1 MPKLILRFDER
12 ELTECAVGI
21 HPVTIGRLPDNLLVI
36 DNPAVSGRHA
46 RVYKEGN
53 HFVLEDL
60 KSTNGTFV
68 NDKPIARH
76 TLLDG
81 DVIVVGKHNL
91 KFSLQGG
98 EQTDDH
104 KQESFV
110 PEIGGTMMLDTEKQ
124 KHLLSGTGQPVAA
137 KPPSVAK
144 PSQLDQGRPSQVY
157 DAVVPK
163 TAIPTAQ
170 GRIGTIK
177 VVTGNTGQSEYVL
190 AAVTT
195 MIGKADTAQ
204 IRLKGWFK
212 PQVAAAI
219 ARKGEGFTITPM
231 GGKVSVNGE
240 KVSGRRELISGDM
253 IEVAGLTLEFSL
265 S

>member
-1 MPKLILRFDER
+1 MPKLILRFDDR

-21 HPVTIGRLPDNLLVI
+21 HPVTIGRLPDNMMVI

-53 HFVLEDL
+53 HYVLEDL

-76 TLLDG
+76 TLLEG
-81 DVIVVGKHNL
+81 DVILVGKHTL
-91 KFSLQGG
+91 VFTQRGG

-104 KQESFV
+104 QETQSL
-110 PEIGGTMMLDTEKQ
+110 PEIGGTMMLDTQKQ
-124 KHLLSGTGQPVAA
+124 KHLLSGVDAR
-137 KPPSVAK
+137 
-144 PSQLDQGRPSQVY
+144 RPSPGH

-177 VVTGNTGQSEYVL
+177 VISGNTGQSEYVL

-195 MIGKADTAQ
+195 LIGKAETAQ
-204 IRLKGWFK
+204 IRTKGWFK
-212 PQVAAAI
+212 PQQAAAI
-219 ARKGEGFTITPM
+219 ARKGEGFTIAPM
-231 GGKVSVNGE
+231 SGKVLVNGARI
-240 KVSGRRELISGDM
+240 SSRRDLISGDL
-253 IEVAGLTLEFSL
+253 IEVSGVTLEFTL

>member
-1 MPKLILRFDER
+1 MPKLILKFDDR
-12 ELTECAVGI
+12 ELSECAVGT
-21 HPVTIGRLPDNLLVI
+21 HPVTIGRLPDNALVI

-46 RVYKEGN
+46 RVYREGN
-53 HFVLEDL
+53 HYVLEDL

-76 TLLDG
+76 TLLEG
-81 DVIVVGKHNL
+81 DIVLVGKHTL
-91 KFSLQGG
+91 VFTQQGG
-98 EQTDDH
+98 EQGEGVPKT
-104 KQESFV
+104 EAFV
-110 PEIGGTMMLDTEKQ
+110 PEIGGTRVLDTLKQ
-124 KHLLSGTGQPVAA
+124 KELLAGLDRGQPSKLDKGRAA
-137 KPPSVAK
+137 
-144 PSQLDQGRPSQVY
+144 QVY
-157 DAVVPK
+157 DAVIPK

-177 VVTGNTGQSEYVL
+177 VLSGNTGQSEYVL

-212 PQVAAAI
+212 PKVAAAI

-231 GGKVSVNGE
+231 GGKLSVNGE
-240 KVSGRRELISGDM
+240 KVNGRKDLASGDL
-253 IEVAGLTLEFSL
+253 IEVSGVTLEFRL

>member
-1 MPKLILRFDER
+1 MPKLVLRFDDR
-12 ELTECAVGI
+12 ELTECAVGV
-21 HPVTIGRLPDNLLVI
+21 HPVSIGRLPDNLLVI

-53 HFVLEDL
+53 QYVLEDL

-68 NDKPIARH
+68 NDKPVARH
-76 TLLDG
+76 TLAEG
-81 DVIVVGKHNL
+81 DIILVGKHTL
-91 KFSLQGG
+91 VFTETGG
-98 EQTDDH
+98 VQTEDH
-104 KQESFV
+104 KQETFV
-110 PEIGGTMMLDTEKQ
+110 PEIGGTMMLDTQKQ
-124 KHLLSGTGQPVAA
+124 KHLLSGM
-137 KPPSVAK
+137 
-144 PSQLDQGRPSQVY
+144 DHGRPSQVY

-177 VVTGNTGQSEYVL
+177 VVSGDTGQSEYVL

-253 IEVAGLTLEFSL
+253 IEVSGLTLEFTL

>member
-1 MPKLILRFDER
+1 MPKLILKFDDR

-21 HPVTIGRLPDNLLVI
+21 HPVSIGRLPDNLMVI

-46 RVYKEGN
+46 RVFKEGS
-53 HFVLEDL
+53 HYVLEDL

-68 NDKPIARH
+68 NDKPVARHALLEGDVILVGKH
-76 TLLDG
+76 TLLFT
-81 DVIVVGKHNL
+81 L
-91 KFSLQGG
+91 KGG

-104 KQESFV
+104 KQDAFV
-110 PEIGGTMMLDTEKQ
+110 PEIGGTMMLDTQKQ
-124 KHLLSGTGQPVAA
+124 KHLLSGVD
-137 KPPSVAK
+137 V
-144 PSQLDQGRPSQVY
+144 GRPATVP
-157 DAVVPK
+157 DVVVPK

-177 VVTGNTGQSEYVL
+177 VVSGNTGQSEYML
-190 AAVTT
+190 SAVTT

-240 KVSGRRELISGDM
+240 KLSARRDLASGDM
-253 IEVAGLTLEFSL
+253 IEVSGLTLEFTL

>member
-1 MPKLILRFDER
+1 MPKLILKFDDR
-12 ELTECAVGI
+12 ELSECAVGTN
-21 HPVTIGRLPDNLLVI
+21 PVTIGRMPDNSLVI

-46 RVYKEGN
+46 RVYREGN
-53 HFVLEDL
+53 HYVLEDL

-68 NDKPIARH
+68 NDKPVARH
-76 TLLDG
+76 TLLEG
-81 DVIVVGKHNL
+81 DIVLVGKHTL
-91 KFSLQGG
+91 VFTQQGG
-98 EQTDDH
+98 EQAEAAP
-104 KQESFV
+104 KAEAFV
-110 PEIGGTMMLDTEKQ
+110 PEIGGTRVLDTLKQ
-124 KHLLSGTGQPVAA
+124 KELLAGLDRGRS
-137 KPPSVAK
+137 
-144 PSQLDQGRPSQVY
+144 SQMY

-177 VVTGNTGQSEYVL
+177 VVSGNTGQSEYVL

-212 PQVAAAI
+212 PKVAAAI

-231 GGKVSVNGE
+231 GGKLSVNGQR
-240 KVSGRRELISGDM
+240 VNGRRDLASGDL
-253 IEVAGLTLEFSL
+253 IEVSGLTLEFRL

>member
-1 MPKLILRFDER
+1 MPKLILRFDDR
-12 ELTECAVGI
+12 ELTECAVGT
-21 HPVTIGRLPDNLLVI
+21 HPVSIGRLPDNLLVI

-53 HFVLEDL
+53 HYVLEDL

-68 NDKPIARH
+68 NDKPVARH
-76 TLLDG
+76 TLLEG
-81 DVIVVGKHNL
+81 DIIVVGKHNL
-91 KFSLQGG
+91 VFTLKGG
-98 EQTDDH
+98 EQSEDH
-104 KQESFV
+104 KQEEAL
-110 PEIGGTMMLDTEKQ
+110 PEIGGTMFLDTEKQ
-124 KHLLSGTGQPVAA
+124 KNLLSG
-137 KPPSVAK
+137 
-144 PSQLDQGRPSQVY
+144 LDRGRPSQVY

-177 VVTGNTGQSEYVL
+177 VVAGNTGQSEYVL

-253 IEVAGLTLEFSL
+253 IEVGGLTLEFTL

>member
-1 MPKLILRFDER
+1 MPKLILRFDDR
-12 ELTECAVGI
+12 ELTECAVGV
-21 HPVTIGRLPDNLLVI
+21 HPVSIGRLPDNMLVI

-53 HFVLEDL
+53 HYVLEDL

-68 NDKPIARH
+68 NDKLVARH
-76 TLLDG
+76 TLLEG

-91 KFSLQGG
+91 VFTLKGG

-104 KQESFV
+104 KPDEQL
-110 PEIGGTMMLDTEKQ
+110 PEIGGTMFLDTEKQ
-124 KHLLSGTGQPVAA
+124 KQMLSG
-137 KPPSVAK
+137 
-144 PSQLDQGRPSQVY
+144 LDRGRPSQVY

-177 VVTGNTGQSEYVL
+177 VVSGNTGQSEYVL

-253 IEVAGLTLEFSL
+253 IEVAGLTLEFTL

>member
-1 MPKLILRFDER
+1 MPRLILKFDDR
-12 ELTECAVGI
+12 ELSECAVGT
-21 HPVTIGRLPDNLLVI
+21 HPVTIGRLPDNRLVI

-46 RVYKEGN
+46 RVYREGS
-53 HFVLEDL
+53 HYVLEDL

-81 DVIVVGKHNL
+81 DVILVGKHTL
-91 KFSLQGG
+91 VFAHQDGP
-98 EQTDDH
+98 QTEAH
-104 KQESFV
+104 KEEHFV
-110 PEIGGTMMLDTEKQ
+110 PEVGGTRLLDTIKQ
-124 KHLLSGTGQPVAA
+124 KHLLAG
-137 KPPSVAK
+137 
-144 PSQLDQGRPSQVY
+144 LDHGRPSQVY

-170 GRIGTIK
+170 GRIGTVR
-177 VVTGNTGQSEYVL
+177 VVAGHTGQSEYVL

-212 PQVAAAI
+212 PKLAAAI

-231 GGKVSVNGE
+231 RGKLTVNGE
-240 KVSGRRELISGDM
+240 RIAGRRDLASGDL
-253 IEVAGLTLEFSL
+253 IEVGGVALEFTL

>member
-1 MPKLILRFDER
+1 MPKLILRFDDR
-12 ELTECAVGI
+12 ELTECAVGV
-21 HPVTIGRLPDNLLVI
+21 HPVSIGRLPDNLLVI

-53 HFVLEDL
+53 HYVLEDL

-68 NDKPIARH
+68 NDKPVARH
-76 TLLDG
+76 TLLEG
-81 DVIVVGKHNL
+81 DIIVVGKHNL
-91 KFSLQGG
+91 VFTLKGG
-98 EQTDDH
+98 EQTEDH
-104 KQESFV
+104 KQEEAL
-110 PEIGGTMMLDTEKQ
+110 PEIGGTMFLDTEKQ
-124 KHLLSGTGQPVAA
+124 KNLLSG
-137 KPPSVAK
+137 
-144 PSQLDQGRPSQVY
+144 LDRGRPSQVY

-177 VVTGNTGQSEYVL
+177 VVAGNTGQSEYVL

-253 IEVAGLTLEFSL
+253 IEVGGLTLEFTL

>member
-1 MPKLILRFDER
+1 MPKLILRFDDR
-12 ELTECAVGI
+12 ELQECAVGT
-21 HPVTIGRLPDNLLVI
+21 HPVSIGRLPDNMLVI

-53 HFVLEDL
+53 HYVLEDL

-81 DVIVVGKHNL
+81 DLILVGKHTVL
-91 KFSLQGG
+91 FTQQGG
-98 EQTDDH
+98 EQPEEV
-104 KQESFV
+104 KQEQFV
-110 PEIGGTMMLDTEKQ
+110 PEIGGTMMLDTQKQ
-124 KHLLSGTGQPVAA
+124 KHLLSG
-137 KPPSVAK
+137 
-144 PSQLDQGRPSQVY
+144 LDHGRPSQVY

-177 VVTGNTGQSEYVL
+177 VMSGNTGQSEYVL

-240 KVSGRRELISGDM
+240 KISGRRELISGDM
-253 IEVAGLTLEFSL
+253 IEVSGLTLEFTL

>member
-1 MPKLILRFDER
+1 MPKLILKFGDR
-12 ELTECAVGI
+12 ELSECAVGT
-21 HPVTIGRLPDNLLVI
+21 HAVAIGRLPDNDLVI

-46 RVYKEGN
+46 RVYREGN
-53 HFVLEDL
+53 HYVLEDL

-76 TLLDG
+76 TLLEG
-81 DVIVVGKHNL
+81 DTVLVGKHTL
-91 KFSLQGG
+91 VFTQRGG
-98 EQTDDH
+98 EQTEEGA
-104 KQESFV
+104 KPETFV
-110 PEIGGTMMLDTEKQ
+110 PEIGGTRVLDTHKQ
-124 KHLLSGTGQPVAA
+124 KELLAA
-137 KPPSVAK
+137 
-144 PSQLDQGRPSQVY
+144 LDKGRPAQVY

-177 VVTGNTGQSEYVL
+177 VVAGNTGQSEYLL

-212 PQVAAAI
+212 PKVAAAI

-231 GGKVSVNGE
+231 GGKLSVNGE
-240 KVSGRRELISGDM
+240 RVNSRRDLVSGDL
-253 IEVAGLTLEFSL
+253 IEVSGVTLAFML

>member
-1 MPKLILRFDER
+1 MPKLILRFDDR
-12 ELTECAVGI
+12 ELTECAVGV
-21 HPVTIGRLPDNLLVI
+21 HPVSIGRLPDNLLVI

-53 HFVLEDL
+53 HYVLEDL

-68 NDKPIARH
+68 NDKPVARH
-76 TLLDG
+76 TLLEG

-91 KFSLQGG
+91 VFTLKGG
-98 EQTDDH
+98 EQTEDH
-104 KQESFV
+104 KQEEAL
-110 PEIGGTMMLDTEKQ
+110 PEIGGTMFLDTEKQ
-124 KHLLSGTGQPVAA
+124 KNLLSG
-137 KPPSVAK
+137 
-144 PSQLDQGRPSQVY
+144 LDRGRPSQVY

-177 VVTGNTGQSEYVL
+177 VVAGNTGQSEYVL

-204 IRLKGWFK
+204 IRLRGWFK
-212 PQVAAAI
+212 PKVAAAI

-231 GGKVSVNGE
+231 GGKLAVNGE
-240 KVSGRRELISGDM
+240 KVTSRRDLASGDL
-253 IEVAGLTLEFSL
+253 IEVSGITLEFTL